1 MIKLK
6 YLIGF
11 CLIVIMVY
19 IFTMGFNLNPF
30 MEIKEQRDNTT
41 CHCKYSSPRNK
52 ILQKLEQPLSENKQ
66 ESFCSDGAT
75 RRGAGQRVIS
85 FSMYGE
91 DNKAYINGL
100 LRNINAINK
109 LYSPQYIS
117 RLYYSGQ
124 NMTNKELLCS
134 IFCNESNLDLCD
146 VNDLGM

>member
-1 MIKLK
+1 M
-6 YLIGF
+6 
-11 CLIVIMVY
+11 IVIIVY
-19 IFTMGFNLNPF
+19 GFTMGFNCNTST
-30 MEIKEQRDNTT
+30 EIKEKRDDTT
-41 CHCKYSSPRNK
+41 CHCKYDSPRNK
-52 ILQKLEQPLSENKQ
+52 ILQMLEQPLSENKQ
-66 ESFCSDGAT
+66 ESFCSDAAT

-91 DNKAYINGL
+91 NNKQYIEGL

-117 RLYYSGQ
+117 RLYYSGR
-124 NMTNKELLCS
+124 NLANKELLCS